1 MAQNPQDS
9 EDDKSRDLNTPF
21 TSKKSFHILLTYL
34 LTYFVKDSI
43 GDEWRVMYVCR

>member
-21 TSKKSFHILLTYL
+21 HIKKIISHLTYL
-34 LTYFVKDSI
+34 LTYLLCKRLN
-43 GDEWRVMYVCR
+43 W